1 MKNWRVDYSTKFI
14 DGSTEEEF
22 EMIEAENITIA
33 LGIAVMGIIIPAKE
47 DPTITN
53 IVIWSVSIVEDDV
66 F

>member
-22 EMIEAENITIA
+22 EMFEAENITIA
-33 LGIAVMGIIIPAKE
+33 LGNAVMGIINPAKE
-47 DPTITN
+47 NPAITN
-53 IVIWSVSIVEDDV
+53 VVIWSVCIVEDDV

>member
-66 F
+66 C